1 MSKREAILR
10 YGLIIKKLRKHSAT
24 FKEISDFLA
33 FESELHSYNFN
44 ISKRTFHRDLDDIRV
59 IYNIDI
65 QYDTSQKV
73 YFIDYEEKGDANQRL
88 IEAFDTLNAFSF
100 LDNYSKYIS
109 FEKRNSQGTENLHGL
124 LHAIKNS
131 LNIKF
136 IYKKYWENEQSL
148 RKCEPLALKEFK
160 NRWYL
165 IAKDIK
171 DDIIKSFALDRIH
184 NIEITNKHFT
194 PPRNFDVN
202 EYYKYTFGIIG
213 SHGKKPEEIILS
225 FNLIQGKYIKSLPLH
240 ETQKIITDTEE
251 KLDISLKLVIT
262 YDFIMEILSF
272 GENVKV
278 IKPANLI
285 NEMKN
290 IYINCLKQY

>member
-1 MSKREAILR
+1 MSL
-10 YGLIIKKLRKHSAT
+10 
-24 FKEISDFLA
+24 
-33 FESELHSYNFN
+33 
-44 ISKRTFHRDLDDIRV
+44 
-59 IYNIDI
+59 
-65 QYDTSQKV
+65 KV

-100 LDNYSKYIS
+100 LDNYSRYIS

>member
-124 LHAIKNS
+124 LHTIKNS

>member
-10 YGLIIKKLRKHSAT
+10 YGLIIKKLRRHSAT
-24 FKEISDFLA
+24 FNEISDFLA
-33 FESELHSYNFN
+33 FESELHAYNFN
-44 ISKRTFHRDLDDIRV
+44 VSKRTFHRDLDDIRV

-73 YFIDYEEKGDANQRL
+73 YFIDYEENGDANQRL

-100 LDNYSKYIS
+100 LDNYSRYIS
-109 FEKRNSQGTENLHGL
+109 FEKRKSQGTENLHGL
-124 LHAIKNS
+124 LYAIKNS

-136 IYKKYWENEQSL
+136 IYKKYWDDEQSL
-148 RKCEPLALKEFK
+148 RKCEALALKEFK

-184 NIEITNKHFT
+184 DIEITNKHFV

-202 EYYKYTFGIIG
+202 EYYRYTFGIIG
-213 SHGKKPEEIILS
+213 SHGKRPEEVILS
-225 FNLIQGKYIKSLPLH
+225 FNTLQGKYIKSLPLH
-240 ETQKIITDTEE
+240 ETQQILTDNDERF
-251 KLDISLKLVIT
+251 DIGLKLVIT
-262 YDFIMEILSF
+262 YDFIMEILSY

-278 IKPANLI
+278 IKPIHLVHEIKAI
-285 NEMKN
+285 HEK
-290 IYINCLKQY
+290 CLQSY